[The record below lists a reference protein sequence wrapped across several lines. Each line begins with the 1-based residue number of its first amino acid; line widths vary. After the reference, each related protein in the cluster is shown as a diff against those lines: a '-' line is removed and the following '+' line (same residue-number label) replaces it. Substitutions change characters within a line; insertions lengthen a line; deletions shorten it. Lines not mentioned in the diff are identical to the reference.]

1 MLLVQLKASKRN
13 NSSQREDSVMSDGEE
28 RRIEKEVVKEALA
41 ELLGEMPAFRA
52 FLSGSSG
59 AGASS
64 STSSKDGSEETS
76 GSKFFL

>member
-28 RRIEKEVVKEALA
+28 RSSVRIEKEVVKEALA

-52 FLSGSSG
+52 FSGRIVSRG
-59 AGASS
+59 R
-64 STSSKDGSEETS
+64 
-76 GSKFFL
+76 